1 MIADDSLAG
10 TQEDLVLNLCA
21 LFLNILKTLGYPK
34 QRILYWDEKKS
45 GYGKTW
51 LWEID
56 LRLSQNR
63 TEIAL
68 SD

>member
-34 QRILYWDEKKS
+34 QRILYWDEKQIR
-45 GYGKTW
+45 
-51 LWEID
+51 LWENVVM
-56 LRLSQNR
+56 RNR
-63 TEIAL
+63 PKIVSE
-68 SD
+68 